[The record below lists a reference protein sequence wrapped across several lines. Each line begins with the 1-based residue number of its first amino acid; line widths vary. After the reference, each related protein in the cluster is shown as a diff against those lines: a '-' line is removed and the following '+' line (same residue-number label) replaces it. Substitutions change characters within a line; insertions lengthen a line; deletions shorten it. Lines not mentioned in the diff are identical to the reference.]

1 MAGKAKAAEPKTVK
15 LRLVG
20 LDGNA
25 FFILGAFTRA
35 ARRQKWTEAEIKQV
49 CDEAMSG
56 DYDHLL
62 QTMMKHARDD

>member
-35 ARRQKWTEAEIKQV
+35 ARREGWAEAEIDAV
-49 CDEAMSG
+49 
-56 DYDHLL
+56 
-62 QTMMKHARDD
+62 